1 MLGPAPAGVAM
12 LHGRYRYKLTIKCRN
27 DGAFRELL
35 RQVQRRYSDSP
46 YVGKISVSIDF
57 NSDSD

>member
-1 MLGPAPAGVAM
+1 M